1 MMIKVRQAA
10 VDAYN
15 EMLTGRPGLL
25 DQTKEELCQKMD
37 EANLIFGG
45 RMLSPYLRPYFLRR
59 EDLESLQKVCQGLW
73 TAIQKVGK
81 LAIENPA
88 LQTYLGLTDIERRLV
103 SIDPGTSAFSPLAR
117 LDSFLTD
124 TFQFVE
130 LNAETPAGPLYSDVA
145 SDIFLSLE
153 VMKEFQ
159 KRFRLTP
166 FRARERLLDVLLS
179 EYKEFSGTNTKPQ
192 IAIVDYT
199 GLPTQREF
207 ELCKDYFE
215 QEGYTTIIADPREL
229 RFVNGELRKED
240 FRIDLIYK
248 RLLVNEMLEHVD
260 ECQDLIKAYEAGAV
274 CLVNSFRGKLL
285 HKKLLFGVLT
295 DEQFAHIFTA
305 EERSLI
311 ERHIPWTRRV
321 EDKATTFEGKNV
333 ELLNFIK
340 ANQERLV
347 LKPNDEYGGKG
358 IYIGW
363 AMSEPEWSKAIDE
376 ALKGDYLAQIK
387 VGTSREVF
395 PFLQPDGSVAFS
407 DQLVDLDPMLFRG
420 EVAGAFTRL
429 SQTELA
435 NVTAGGGMVP
445 VLIVEEEY

>member
-1 MMIKVRQAA
+1 MIKVRQAA

-15 EMLTGRPGLL
+15 DMLTGTSGLL
-25 DQTKEELCQKMD
+25 DQTKEELCGKMD
-37 EANLIFGG
+37 SANLIFGG
-45 RMLSPYLRPYFLRR
+45 RMLSPYLRPYFLNR
-59 EDLESLQKVCQGLW
+59 EDFDSLKNVCQGLW

-81 LAIENPA
+81 LAVEDRS
-88 LQTYLGLTDIERRLV
+88 LQDYLGLTEIERRLV
-103 SIDPGTSAFSPLAR
+103 SIDPGTTSFSPLAR

-124 TFQFVE
+124 TYHFVE

-145 SDIFLSLE
+145 SEIFLGLE

-159 KRFRLTP
+159 KKFRLTP
-166 FRARERLLDVLLS
+166 LRAREGLLDVLLS
-179 EYKEFSGTNTKPQ
+179 EYKEFSGTTNKPQ

-199 GLPTQREF
+199 GLPTQSEF

-215 QEGYTTIIADPREL
+215 QEGYSAIIADPKEL
-229 RFVNGELRKED
+229 EFSNGVLRKGD
-240 FRIDLIYK
+240 FRIDLVYK
-248 RLLVNEMLEHVD
+248 RLLVNEMLERVD
-260 ECQDLIKAYEAGAV
+260 ECQALIKAYEARAV

-295 DEQFAHIFTA
+295 DESFAHIFTPD
-305 EERSLI
+305 EQRLI
-311 ERHIPWTRRV
+311 NRHIPWTRRM
-321 EDKATTFEGKNV
+321 EDKATTFEGRRI
-333 ELLNFIK
+333 ELLEFIR

-358 IYIGW
+358 IFIGW
-363 AMSEPEWSKAIDE
+363 SMSESDWSNAINE
-376 ALKGDYLAQIK
+376 SLRGDYLVQVK

-395 PFLQPDGSVAFS
+395 PFIQPDGSVALS

-420 EVAGAFTRL
+420 EVGGAFTRL
-429 SQTELA
+429 SQSDLA

-445 VLIVEEEY
+445 VLIIEEEY